1 MADAL
6 GVVAVVNPV
15 AGLVALNDEHV
26 VLLAVLVLCDRYVHL
41 YVYGIAYVY
50 GELRLVACVSRV
62 GALVLVVLHVEVNL
76 HLRCAGDGLDF
87 WYRCWVSLFVLL
99 TLVFT
104 GSDNLD
110 DIVVIDAVAFHLLAA
125 VLLGGVVEAE
135 VEVLLTV
142 VGDVVVL
149 VFVVLL
155 VVLVAIAVVVRRC
168 VVLQVPTVDERT
180 FAIIG
185 IVVLDVI
192 RAEPYLVHMLGTL
205 HFMFRIVVVCS
216 GVLRIR
222 AADILYII
230 RVDVDVSPALVW
242 IRFQILHYGVVLVC
256 RNVFI
261 AVSLFRM
268 FVPILVVIAGLVNL
282 I

>member
-1 MADAL
+1 MALVLACRNYFDYIVIVDA
-6 GVVAVVNPV
+6 
-15 AGLVALNDEHV
+15 VALN
-26 VLLAVLVLCDRYVHL
+26 
-41 YVYGIAYVY
+41 
-50 GELRLVACVSRV
+50 
-62 GALVLVVLHVEVNL
+62 
-76 HLRCAGDGLDF
+76 
-87 WYRCWVSLFVLL
+87 LL
-99 TLVFT
+99 TAVF
-104 GSDNLD
+104 LR
-110 DIVVIDAVAFHLLAA
+110 
-125 VLLGGVVEAE
+125 GVVEAE
-135 VEVLLTV
+135 IEVLLTV

-256 RNVFI
+256 RNVFT